1 MSESLILEE
10 KIKHI
15 LGTDFVFEKIIEN
28 IFFENRIQLI
38 YLHKSETH
46 RIIIVLQKQK
56 NGEQDMI
63 SRISL
68 FKKTVNITTSFRR
81 YEYYAFDLE
90 KKQEVALKKLSILKT
105 KICLTQIF
113 L

>member
-1 MSESLILEE
+1 MLEE

-15 LGTDFVFEKIIEN
+15 LGTDFVYEKTIEN
-28 IFFENRIQLI
+28 IFFENRIELV

-56 NGEQDMI
+56 NGEQDKI
-63 SRISL
+63 RQISL
-68 FKKTVNITTSFRR
+68 FKKVVNITTSFRS
-81 YEYYAFDLE
+81 YEFYEFDLE
-90 KKQEVALKKLSILKT
+90 KKQEIALKKLSILKT